1 MELLVGISI
10 FVMLW
15 VAGII
20 LSVLIS
26 SFTCGKQSFADST
39 PEGFAWSLPIFI
51 VYFLLNAKFGESGY
65 PSSLILPIFSVPM
78 QSISIQ
84 SDFLG
89 QIYAMLLITCI
100 VTTRMFHTTNVIVCI
115 PSKDELKQ
123 FEKTLAEDLKKKE
136 QSKEN
141 TPSK

>member
-39 PEGFAWSLPIFI
+39 PEGFAWSLPVFI
-51 VYFLLNAKFGESGY
+51 VYFF
-65 PSSLILPIFSVPM
+65 
-78 QSISIQ
+78 
-84 SDFLG
+84 
-89 QIYAMLLITCI
+89 
-100 VTTRMFHTTNVIVCI
+100 IVCNNKI
-115 PSKDELKQ
+115 R
-123 FEKTLAEDLKKKE
+123 
-136 QSKEN
+136 
-141 TPSK
+141 